1 MVKKPAGPHKHVP
14 QRTCVGCGQILAK
27 RALVRIVRTSEGV
40 RVDATGKADGRGV
53 YLHNLRSC
61 WEQGMKG
68 KLAHSLKV
76 ALTDQEREQLTA
88 YMQNIP
94 ADPEQDESGFKV

>member
-1 MVKKPAGPHKHVP
+1 MVKKPVGPHKHVP

-27 RALVRIVRTSEGV
+27 RSLVRIVRTLEGV
-40 RVDATGKADGRGV
+40 RVDLTGKAAGRGV

-61 WEQGMKG
+61 WEQGLKG

-76 ALTDQEREQLTA
+76 TLTEQEREQLTA
-88 YMQNIP
+88 YMENIP
-94 ADPEQDESGFKV
+94 AETKQDQAGLQV